1 MPTAAWINPPRVRRL
16 PLPDRYWVGLDLST
30 HAGLAHVFSLSVI
43 CQSSFDRT
51 MCAIRQINL
60 VNTGRLNEFGYG
72 TFLWVF
78 VAGHF

>member
-1 MPTAAWINPPRVRRL
+1 
-16 PLPDRYWVGLDLST
+16 
-30 HAGLAHVFSLSVI
+30 
-43 CQSSFDRT
+43 

-78 VAGHF
+78 VAGHFWRPCQYAAYGAADCKAW